1 MVDVRNLGKN
11 HGKNKVYVRDLGIN
25 HVNNFL
31 RKIRELILEKLC
43 LCGKRCGK
51 KSWRQHLV
59 KTNLGRNQGNIILR
73 FIS

>member
-1 MVDVRNLGKN
+1 MEQ
-11 HGKNKVYVRDLGIN
+11 KVYVRDLGNN
-25 HVNNFL
+25 HANNFSG
-31 RKIRELILEKLC
+31 KDTVRELILEKLC

-51 KSWRQHLV
+51 KPWRQHLV

>member
-1 MVDVRNLGKN
+1 MEQ
-11 HGKNKVYVRDLGIN
+11 KVYVRDLGNN
-25 HVNNFL
+25 HVKNFL
-31 RKIRELILEKLC
+31 GKDTVRELILEKLC